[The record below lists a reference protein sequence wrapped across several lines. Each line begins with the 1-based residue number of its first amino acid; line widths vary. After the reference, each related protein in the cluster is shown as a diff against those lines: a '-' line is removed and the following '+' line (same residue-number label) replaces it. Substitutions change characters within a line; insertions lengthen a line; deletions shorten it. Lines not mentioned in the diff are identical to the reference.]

1 MERRDKLDLGRYLKV
16 LRAKE
21 GLTQRQLAEKL
32 GYTREYLADIERGA
46 KYGSF
51 EFWANLNIVF
61 NVSENDFIEI
71 IKERT
76 YLIYEKKNARK
87 GARA

>member
-1 MERRDKLDLGRYLKV
+1 MNLGRYLKV

-21 GLTQRQLAEKL
+21 ALTQRQLGEKL

-51 EFWANLNIVF
+51 EFWAGLKIAFNI
-61 NVSENDFIEI
+61 SEQDFLEI
-71 IKERT
+71 ITERT
-76 YLIYEKKNARK
+76 FLYYEKKKARK
-87 GARA
+87 NDRA